1 MSRFEPTKAREQDG
15 AEVEIPTYSEHLL
28 CDDQELYPAEL
39 GTWEKK
45 VLEAEQKREGFK
57 FWYRNP
63 DRPSQDSLGV
73 AYTANDDTRIVRPD
87 FVFLAEHDGEIV
99 ADIVD
104 PHGFHLADAL
114 PKLKGLSRYA
124 ENHSEDFRRIE
135 AVADVSGTLRA
146 LDLTREDVREEIM
159 KAESAEALY
168 EGALATDY

>member
-1 MSRFEPTKAREQDG
+1 MITDPISKPTID
-15 AEVEIPTYSEHLL
+15 
-28 CDDQELYPAEL
+28 
-39 GTWEKK
+39 
-45 VLEAEQKREGFK
+45 
-57 FWYRNP
+57 
-63 DRPSQDSLGV
+63 
-73 AYTANDDTRIVRPD
+73 
-87 FVFLAEHDGEIV
+87 
-99 ADIVD
+99 
-104 PHGFHLADAL
+104 LADAL